1 LIWASCDPPGEL
13 IKIDPSN
20 GDVIQRQVASFTPG
34 AITANEEFLF
44 AASPFLSGVNLV
56 SPSSGTVVGAIQA
69 QEPISGLAFDGTHL
83 WGLGS
88 QSGQVIKFSVEHRQQ
103 LFSIT
108 RCSPCDGIVYDGK
121 NIVVI
126 GNLKMFKLETV
137 LGLIVE
143 ESDWFAGVSI
153 GFDGETFRG
162 GYTPAVSDGDS
173 YWTFGNGE
181 ARGSLIR
188 TKL

>member
-13 IKIDPSN
+13 IGIYPNS
-20 GDVIQRQVASFTPG
+20 GDVLVRRAASFSLG
-34 AITANEEFLF
+34 AITVNEEFLF

-56 SPSSGTVVGAIQA
+56 SPSSGAVVGAIQA

-88 QSGQVIKFSVEHRQQ
+88 QSGQVIKFSVEDRQQ
-103 LFSIT
+103 FFAVT
-108 RCSPCDGIVYDGK
+108 RCSPCEGIVYDGK

-126 GNLKMFKLETV
+126 GDKKMLKLET
-137 LGLIVE
+137 LNGLIVE
-143 ESDWFAGVSI
+143 ESDWFAGPSI
-153 GFDGETFRG
+153 GFDGEMFRG
-162 GYTPAVSDGDS
+162 GYTPAVSAGNS
-173 YWTFGNGE
+173 YWTFGSGK